1 MRIVRK
7 RRKHNPALDQAT
19 RQKIERREARIKR
32 MEFVMKADYRRE
44 ILIQAVR
51 DDITAIIK
59 TAEKIHEEKRAREV
73 AAIHAKHAK
82 KAVLWD
88 RRTKEYKRMVA
99 RRESGVDLQA
109 IASVAPVLEQTNAD
123 PALAAVRASIRAD
136 AVAAGV
142 DARELAP

>member
-109 IASVAPVLEQTNAD
+109 AGAVPVLEQTNVD

-136 AVAAGV
+136 ALEAGV
-142 DARELAP
+142 DAGELAP

>member
-99 RRESGVDLQA
+99 RRESGVDLQTA
-109 IASVAPVLEQTNAD
+109 GAVPALEQTNVD

-142 DARELAP
+142 DAGELAP

>member
-59 TAEKIHEEKRAREV
+59 TAERIHEEKRAREV

-109 IASVAPVLEQTNAD
+109 AGAVPALEQTNVD

-136 AVAAGV
+136 ALEAGV
-142 DARELAP
+142 DAVELAP